1 MLAVCLLAATI
12 PVIPA
17 HADRGDVTY
26 YDLPPNTSGG
36 AMVAAPDGSLWLA
49 GWHVGQGLK
58 IVVVTPEGDV
68 TEFFAPPFSGEV
80 PNDMAVGSDGNIW
93 IAEFE
98 YAYLLR
104 VTPDHEVTK
113 FKLRAQTLRS
123 IAAGP
128 DGNLWVT
135 GYRPGSGPAVI
146 FRVTVDG
153 QATEFPLPEGNSG
166 YPDHIMA
173 GPDGRM
179 WFTMGP
185 DRLGT
190 IDMDGTFGEVAI
202 TFYHPRWNLALGAD
216 GNVWFAAENGR
227 VVRVTVDGETT
238 EFSLPYQPSYIVA
251 GADGALWAATSFA
264 DQLFRIT
271 TEGEIEDFP
280 LDHRVGHMA
289 AGPDGSIWFRAF
301 RQGQLQVGRLDS
313 GPPPATAPAVQRVRT
328 RH

>member
-1 MLAVCLLAATI
+1 MLVVCLLAATI
-12 PVIPA
+12 PVIPV

-26 YDLPPNTSGG
+26 YDLPPNTSLSR

-49 GWHVGQGLK
+49 GFVSGQGLK
-58 IVVVTPEGDV
+58 IVVVSPTGDV

-98 YAYLLR
+98 WAYLLR
-104 VTPDHEVTK
+104 VTREHEVTK
-113 FKLRAQTLRS
+113 FQLRAQTLSS

-135 GYRPGSGPAVI
+135 GHLPGSGPSVI

-153 QATEFPLPEGNSG
+153 QATEFRLPADWGPAG
-166 YPDHIMA
+166 HIIA

-179 WFTMGP
+179 WFTIGP

-190 IDMDGTFGEVAI
+190 IAMDGTLGEVAI
-202 TFYHPRWNLALGAD
+202 TFYHPRWNLAVGAD

-227 VVRVTVDGETT
+227 LVRVTVDGETT
-238 EFSLPYQPSYIVA
+238 EFSLPSQPGYIVA
-251 GADGALWAATSFA
+251 GADGALSAATDYA

-271 TEGEIEDFP
+271 TAGEIEDFP
-280 LDHRVGHMA
+280 LDHRVGLLA
-289 AGPDGSIWFRAF
+289 AGPDGSIWFPAF

-313 GPPPATAPAVQRVRT
+313 GPIPAVQRVWA